1 MTAWPVAAAH
11 NPEPVER
18 RKVVLH
24 TVPERTAVVRK
35 APAVGAADPIVV
47 ARKVIE
53 AVRVDSIAVVV
64 VVAHK
69 VAAVAVVVAHMVVE
83 AAHRAAAIADPVP
96 AAAADLDRMT

>member
-1 MTAWPVAAAH
+1 MTAWAVAAAH

-24 TVPERTAVVRK
+24 TVLECTA
-35 APAVGAADPIVV
+35 V
-47 ARKVIE
+47 ARKAAAVE
-53 AVRVDSIAVVV
+53 AAGPIVV

-69 VAAVAVVVAHMVVE
+69 VAEAVRVDSIVVVVAHMVVE

-96 AAAADLDRMT
+96 VAVADLGRKT